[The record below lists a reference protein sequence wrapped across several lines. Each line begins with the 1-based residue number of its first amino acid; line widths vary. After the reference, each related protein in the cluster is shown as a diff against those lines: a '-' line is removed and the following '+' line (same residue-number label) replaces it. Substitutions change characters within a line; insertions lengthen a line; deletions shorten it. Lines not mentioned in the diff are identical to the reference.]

1 MVDRVEVRVTGVGP
15 VARDLGK
22 LAADVGN
29 LPMAGIA
36 DEAVRILRGFTPVRS
51 GRLAGSSRPLVDQN
65 NQLAGATQGGGPI
78 LYAGPINY
86 GWRRHNI
93 RPARQFERTAERL
106 EPAAERQLDRAV
118 TDAIQKRGLT

>member
-36 DEAVRILRGFTPVRS
+36 DEAVRILRGFKI
-51 GRLAGSSRPLVDQN
+51 GRAHV
-65 NQLAGATQGGGPI
+65 
-78 LYAGPINY
+78 
-86 GWRRHNI
+86 
-93 RPARQFERTAERL
+93 
-106 EPAAERQLDRAV
+106 
-118 TDAIQKRGLT
+118 